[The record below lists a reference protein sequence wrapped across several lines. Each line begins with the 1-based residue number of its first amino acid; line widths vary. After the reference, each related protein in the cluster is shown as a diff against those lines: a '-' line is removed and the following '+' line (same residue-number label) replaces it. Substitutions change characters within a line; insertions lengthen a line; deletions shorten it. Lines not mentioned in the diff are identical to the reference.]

1 MEEEMTLRLTS
12 YSCIRRARA
21 VIRFWTVPVMVKIR
35 AGD

>member
-1 MEEEMTLRLTS
+1 MAAEMTLRLTS
-12 YSCIRRARA
+12 YSCISRARA